1 MEIVR
6 NEQIS
11 EEEKELLLLTLLEIA
26 KEGLAISE
34 WGVFNEYYGSYLL

>member
-34 WGVFNEYYGSYLL
+34 

>member
-1 MEIVR
+1 MEIIR

-11 EEEKELLLLTLLEIA
+11 EEEKELILLTLLEIA

-34 WGVFNEYYGSYLL
+34 

>member
-11 EEEKELLLLTLLEIA
+11 EEEKELVLLTLLEIA

-34 WGVFNEYYGSYLL
+34 